1 MMHNTTLALLK
12 KLASLRLFAALLV
25 LLNCGIAASQTTE
38 KTNGE
43 LIKNLRSLICLRDA
57 QGKGV
62 VTLLEGERTV
72 WTISDLKNA
81 TYAELLANGNALIAE
96 RGYKPYTERV
106 QVTERTPDGKV
117 VWKHDVS
124 DPLACFRLK
133 DGRTAIIAER
143 RSFTVDKD
151 GKRKFLDVDTGKDL
165 EKRLTLGGGV
175 LADGTVGVLRS
186 GESDFQLVETTED
199 GKARATSI
207 TTNNGKDATGI
218 FAELP
223 NGHLL
228 IPQTYANQVIE
239 LDKDRKKVTTF
250 AELKR
255 PNGVQILPDGNILVT
270 THKSGIVTF
279 DPSGKKLKTETFDG
293 ARFLWSARK
302 YLSR

>member
-1 MMHNTTLALLK
+1 MHNATLALLK
-12 KLASLRLFAALLV
+12 RVASLRLFAALLV
-25 LLNCGIAASQTTE
+25 VLNSGIAASQTSE

-43 LIKNLRSLICLRDA
+43 LNTKLRTLICLRDA

-62 VTLLEGERTV
+62 VKLLEGERTV
-72 WTISDLKNA
+72 WAIGDLKNA
-81 TYAELLANGNALIAE
+81 TYAELLANGNVLIAE
-96 RGYKPYTERV
+96 RGYKPYPERV
-106 QVTERTPDGKV
+106 QVTERTADGKV
-117 VWKHDVS
+117 VWKHDVN

-133 DGRTAIIAER
+133 DGRTGIIAER
-143 RSFTVDKD
+143 RSLTVDKD
-151 GKRKFLDVDTGKDL
+151 GNRQFRDGPTGEDL
-165 EKRLTLGGGV
+165 EKRLTLGGGM
-175 LADGTVGVLRS
+175 LADGTVGMLRS
-186 GESDFQLVETTED
+186 GEDDFQLVEITED
-199 GKARATSI
+199 GTSRTTRV